1 MNLFFPSWWYA
12 CLLACCAV
20 EFRSVNPTTSTLQ
33 YSCLWDSALPMGPS
47 TSILLLLPWWWWW
60 LGLAWVIKK
69 FDCLFFPSW
78 WYACMLC
85 CAVEY
90 LAFINPTCDTIPVL
104 LAFIYGIYISQPPL
118 VHSWVL
124 RAGSSKN
131 SWMLAF
137 ITSTTSCQLTGT
149 SPGPSRQ
156 CRGIHHSLVDDG
168 DLSPT
173 VTGDRFR
180 YSLWP

>member
-1 MNLFFPSWWYA
+1 ASFGSFLGAMGSPKNSW
-12 CLLACCAV
+12 
-20 EFRSVNPTTSTLQ
+20 
-33 YSCLWDSALPMGPS
+33 M
-47 TSILLLLPWWWWW
+47 
-60 LGLAWVIKK
+60 
-69 FDCLFFPSW
+69 
-78 WYACMLC
+78 
-85 CAVEY
+85 
-90 LAFINPTCDTIPVL
+90 LAFITSTMSLWLINCDTIPVS

-137 ITSTTSCQLTGT
+137 ITSTTSCQFTGT